1 MKNKVRLTE
10 NQLIKVIT
18 NIIEQSTDYS
28 SDIDRPT
35 SDREKDIK
43 SLFGDKYSKYIPND
57 VIRYLR
63 KNPSAVFERLFKI
76 YGEDSYMYLDKAK
89 SKLNKWLWKK

>member
-10 NQLIKVIT
+10 NQLIKVIER
-18 NIIEQSTDYS
+18 ILEQSTDYS

-63 KNPSAVFERLFKI
+63 KNPSTVFERLYKI
-76 YGEDSYMYLDKAK
+76 YGEESYTYLDKAK
-89 SKLNKWLWKK
+89 NKSSK

>member
-1 MKNKVRLTE
+1 MKKVVLTE
-10 NQLIKVIT
+10 RNLMDLIKTIL
-18 NIIEQSTDYS
+18 NESDYS
-28 SDIDRPT
+28 SDIERPT

-63 KNPSAVFERLFKI
+63 KNPSAVFERLYKI

-89 SKLNKWLWKK
+89 NKMKD

>member
-1 MKNKVRLTE
+1 MKKVVLTE
-10 NQLIKVIT
+10 RNLMDLIKAIL
-18 NIIEQSTDYS
+18 NESDYS
-28 SDIDRPT
+28 SDIERPT

-63 KNPSAVFERLFKI
+63 KNPSAVFERLYKI

-89 SKLNKWLWKK
+89 NKMKY

>member
-10 NQLIKVIT
+10 NQLIKVIER
-18 NIIEQSTDYS
+18 ILEQSTDYS

-63 KNPSAVFERLFKI
+63 KNPSTVFEKLYKI
-76 YGEDSYMYLDKAK
+76 YGEESYTYLDKAK
-89 SKLNKWLWKK
+89 NKSNK

>member
-1 MKNKVRLTE
+1 MKKTIRLNE
-10 NQLIKVIT
+10 SDLVNIIKVVL
-18 NIIEQSTDYS
+18 EQTDYS
-28 SDIDRPT
+28 SDTDRPT

-63 KNPSAVFERLFKI
+63 KNPKSVFERLYKI
-76 YGEDSYMYLDKAK
+76 YGEESYTYLDNAK
-89 SKLNKWLWKK
+89 NKLK

>member
-1 MKNKVRLTE
+1 MKKVVLTE
-10 NQLIKVIT
+10 RNLMDLIKAIL
-18 NIIEQSTDYS
+18 NESDYS
-28 SDIDRPT
+28 SDIERPT

-63 KNPSAVFERLFKI
+63 KNPSAVFERLYKI

-89 SKLNKWLWKK
+89 NKMK

>member
-1 MKNKVRLTE
+1 MKKVILTE
-10 NQLIKVIT
+10 SKLVDLIKTIL
-18 NIIEQSTDYS
+18 NESDYS
-28 SDIDRPT
+28 SDIERPT

-63 KNPSAVFERLFKI
+63 KNPSAIFERLYKI
-76 YGEDSYMYLDKAK
+76 YGEESYMYLDKAK
-89 SKLNKWLWKK
+89 NKMKE

>member
-10 NQLIKVIT
+10 NQLIKIVSRIV
-18 NIIEQSTDYS
+18 EQSTDYS

-35 SDREKDIK
+35 SDRERDVK
-43 SLFGDKYSKYIPND
+43 SIFGDKYSKYIPND

-63 KNPSAVFERLFKI
+63 KNPTHVFERLYKI
-76 YGEDSYMYLDKAK
+76 YGEEAYSYLDKAK
-89 SKLNKWLWKK
+89 NKLNRD

>member
-1 MKNKVRLTE
+1 MKKTIRLNE
-10 NQLIKVIT
+10 SDLVNIIKVVL
-18 NIIEQSTDYS
+18 EQTDYS
-28 SDIDRPT
+28 SDTDRPT

-63 KNPSAVFERLFKI
+63 KNPKSVFERLYKI
-76 YGEDSYMYLDKAK
+76 YGEESYTYLDNAK
-89 SKLNKWLWKK
+89 DKLK